1 MQHRLTMATLLAAA
15 VPAIALAASQHPADS
30 ARAHPA
36 SSAHSNAM
44 AGAAGAARIEAC
56 SNAAAIMLDTLEK
69 GDAKGATSNFDATMK
84 ANLDADK
91 LTAVWEHV
99 ESQMGKLQTLGMPQN
114 MLYRGR
120 VIITRSLHFEKGDLD
135 AQVACDGDGKI
146 AGFFL
151 RRGAASPA
159 SAPASSD

>member
-1 MQHRLTMATLLAAA
+1 MATLLAAA
-15 VPAIALAASQHPADS
+15 APAIALAASQHPADS

-36 SSAHSNAM
+36 SSAHANAT
-44 AGAAGAARIEAC
+44 AGADGAARIEGC

-69 GDAKGATSNFDATMK
+69 GDAKGATSDFDATMK
-84 ANLDADK
+84 ANLGADK
-91 LTAVWEHV
+91 LTAVWQHV
-99 ESQMGKLQTLGMPQN
+99 ESQMGKLQTLGTPQN

-120 VIITRSLHFEKGDLD
+120 VIITRPLHFEKGDLD
-135 AQVACDGDGKI
+135 AQVACDADGKI

-151 RRGAASPA
+151 RRGASPA